1 MQEMITIRLVNDNSK
16 TEVAIGSTLW
26 DIYNLIKPQM
36 KEDVIAA
43 KVNNITAPLSLK
55 LYSDKTVEFLDLT
68 SSSGER
74 VHTRSIFFILGMAIK
89 ELYGIKSDFNVEAS
103 ISSGYYCSLNI
114 GHEIF
119 PEDIDAIKTRMREI
133 MKKDLP
139 FVRKTETTEDAI
151 KRFAALGLESR
162 SKLLKYS
169 GLLYCTYY
177 MIGEYPDTF
186 YSALLKSTG
195 QIKGFDLMRFH
206 DGILVRIP
214 DPKNPRE
221 LKPLVKQEK
230 MLDVFRRA
238 KRLQRIVRLRTIGD
252 LNEINTLSYT
262 TELINASE
270 AIQEKQIVTIA
281 EQIEQRPHVR
291 LVLIAGPSSSG
302 KTTFSKRLSIQ
313 LMACG
318 IYPQSISMD
327 DYFVDRDKTPRDENG
342 EYDYESIDAL
352 NLPLL
357 SEHLQDLFNGKEIEL
372 QRYNFIT
379 GMNEK
384 IGKKMKLTDRSVI
397 IMEGI
402 HALNPKLTE
411 QISDLLK
418 YKIYVSALTTILIDE
433 HNHIPTTD
441 NRLLRRIVRDYK
453 YRNYSAQQ
461 TINRWPS
468 VTAGEKKWIYPYQE
482 NADAMFNSSLLFELA
497 GLKNQALPLLETVPE
512 NVPEYSE
519 AYRLKKFLSYI
530 RPLPIDKL
538 PLTSLLREFL
548 GGSSFHY

>member
-468 VTAGEKKWIYPYQE
+468 VTAGEKKWIYPYQK

>member
-402 HALNPKLTE
+402 HALNPKLTG